1 MKIICT
7 ACGKKYDPLKKQG
20 ICPYCGMHSTEEQLA
35 EAVENDRIQSGTV
48 SEVLRGYFNEKLRKE
63 QKQSPLRKK
72 GVQLMICLGL
82 VACMGLVGLWGYF
95 RYKDRLAYYRE
106 QRNTEGIQVVQC
118 SQGDEVVL
126 MGTAFRVLGCREVK
140 EFTEKTE
147 GGFRIIEVT
156 YSDSGADYYQRMSD
170 AYMLTENGTTAA
182 CLTRYEIM
190 DLTGMSEDQYR
201 DSDYREGFFSTGEH
215 QRGEYKILFA
225 VPEKE
230 TEHKILL
237 FRITDKY
244 ADDKNAEVRYEYTL
258 REEGSV

>member
-1 MKIICT
+1 
-7 ACGKKYDPLKKQG
+7 
-20 ICPYCGMHSTEEQLA
+20 
-35 EAVENDRIQSGTV
+35 
-48 SEVLRGYFNEKLRKE
+48 
-63 QKQSPLRKK
+63 
-72 GVQLMICLGL
+72 
-82 VACMGLVGLWGYF
+82 
-95 RYKDRLAYYRE
+95 
-106 QRNTEGIQVVQC
+106 
-118 SQGDEVVL
+118 
-126 MGTAFRVLGCREVK
+126 
-140 EFTEKTE
+140 
-147 GGFRIIEVT
+147 
-156 YSDSGADYYQRMSD
+156 
-170 AYMLTENGTTAA
+170 MLTENGTTAA